1 MRTAVILTI
10 VVVTGTGG
18 EICLTHAM
26 KLLGEVHDFRPRAIL
41 SFVLRAM
48 RVSWL
53 WLAVLLMA
61 ASFFSF
67 LAMLSWFPVS
77 FVIPATSLAYV
88 AGAFGAKIFLGE
100 QLNSTRWAGIFL
112 ICLGVGM
119 AWVDDLPAALHVPSV
134 FTIIRWA
141 ILALAL
147 GPLFYYLI
155 GIYSA
160 WRFFRVAHRHS
171 GNAAGSG
178 AASAP
183 RISVLKPLRGLDP
196 NAYENFASFCRQDYP
211 EFEILFGVS
220 DGADPC
226 VPVVQQL
233 IADFPERDIR
243 LIVVTEHLGANGKVS
258 NLCRMTREARHD
270 LLAITDSDVRV
281 EPGYLNSVAKMF
293 RDPKVGGVTALYRGH
308 DDVPAGSKSP
318 TRQSQRDGD
327 GARNPHPLQWVA
339 AMDCVGSSAA
349 FCGAALVARELE
361 GVKFMLGSTM
371 ATTKQRL
378 AEIGGFEAMVD
389 LHSDDYELGRRI
401 ADRGYRVEL
410 LPEPVWMAFP
420 SQTLGEYL
428 RHELRWAIGIRNI
441 RPGGHFGMLFTHGLP
456 WAIAAAC
463 VAPSASIAAA
473 YLGAYFVLR
482 FAMAWAVG
490 VWGLRDPILRRRIW
504 LLPVRDLLSFFVWLA
519 SFGMNRIEWR
529 GMAFTLDKGRMVP
542 VAPRTGRD

>member
-1 MRTAVILTI
+1 MRTAFILI
-10 VVVTGTGG
+10 FVVVTGTGG

-41 SFVLRAM
+41 SFVLRSL
-48 RVSWL
+48 RVGWL
-53 WLAVLLMA
+53 WFGVLLMT

-100 QLNSTRWAGIFL
+100 QLNGTRWAGILL

-119 AWVDDLPAALHVPSV
+119 AWVDDLPAALHYPSA
-134 FTIIRWA
+134 FTVVRWS

-147 GPLFYYLI
+147 GPLFYYFV

-160 WRFFRVAHRHS
+160 WRFFRVAHRAAVPALP
-171 GNAAGSG
+171 GNAETVA
-178 AASAP
+178 
-183 RISVLKPLRGLDP
+183 ISVLKPVRGLDP
-196 NAYENFASFCRQDYP
+196 DAYENFASFCRQDYP
-211 EFEILFGVS
+211 EFEILFAVN
-220 DGADPC
+220 DPEDPA
-226 VPVVQQL
+226 VPVVQKL
-233 IADFPERDIR
+233 IEDFPARNIR
-243 LIVVTEHLGANGKVS
+243 LVVVEERLGPNTKVS
-258 NLCRMTREARHD
+258 NLCRLVREARHD
-270 LLAITDSDVRV
+270 LLVITDSDVRV
-281 EPGYLNSVAKMF
+281 EPGYLRSVAAMF
-293 RDPKVGGVTALYRGH
+293 RDPSVGGVTALYRG
-308 DDVPAGSKSP
+308 
-318 TRQSQRDGD
+318 RD
-327 GARNPHPLQWVA
+327 NLQFVA
-339 AMDCVGSSAA
+339 AIDCVGSSVA

-361 GVKFMLGSTM
+361 GLKFMMGSTM
-371 ATTKQRL
+371 ATTKTRL

-401 ADRGYRVEL
+401 AARGHRIEL
-410 LPEPVWMAFP
+410 LAEPVWMAFP
-420 SQTLGEYL
+420 SQTLGAYL

-456 WAIAAAC
+456 WAIAAAW
-463 VAPSASIAAA
+463 VAPLAAVGAA

-490 VWGLRDPILRRRIW
+490 VWGLRDPVLRRRIW

-529 GMAFTLDKGRMVP
+529 GSFFTLEKGRMIP
-542 VAPRTGRD
+542 VAPRVGRG

>member
-1 MRTAVILTI
+1 MRTAAILSF

-41 SFVLRAM
+41 SFVLRSL
-48 RVSWL
+48 RVGWL
-53 WLAVLLMA
+53 WIGVLLMA

-100 QLNSTRWAGIFL
+100 QLNGTRWAGIFL

-119 AWVDDLPAALHVPSV
+119 AWVDNLPASLQHPSAV
-134 FTIIRWA
+134 A
-141 ILALAL
+141 ILRWVILGLAL

-160 WRFFRVAHRHS
+160 WRFFRVAHRRT
-171 GNAAGSG
+171 AQTPPAKEE
-178 AASAP
+178 ASP
-183 RISVLKPLRGLDP
+183 ISVLKPVRGLDP
-196 NAYENFASFCRQDYP
+196 GAYENFASFCRQDYP
-211 EFEILFGVS
+211 EFEILFAVNE
-220 DGADPC
+220 ADDPV
-226 VPVVQQL
+226 VPVVQKL
-233 IADFPERDIR
+233 IADFPGRSIL
-243 LIVVTEHLGANGKVS
+243 LIVVAERLGPNTKVS
-258 NLCRMTREARHD
+258 NLCRLVREARHN
-270 LLAITDSDVRV
+270 LLVITDSDVQV
-281 EPGYLNSVAKMF
+281 EPGYLRSVAAMF
-293 RDPKVGGVTALYRGH
+293 RDPGVGGVTALYRGQ
-308 DDVPAGSKSP
+308 D
-318 TRQSQRDGD
+318 
-327 GARNPHPLQWVA
+327 NLQFVA

-349 FCGAALVARELE
+349 FCGAALLARELE
-361 GVKFMLGSTM
+361 GLKFMMGSTM
-371 ATTKQRL
+371 ATTKEHL
-378 AEIGGFEAMVD
+378 VEIGGFEAMVD

-401 ADRGYRVEL
+401 AAHGYRIEL

-420 SQTLGEYL
+420 SQTLGAYL

-463 VAPSASIAAA
+463 VAPSLAVAAG

-490 VWGLRDPILRRRIW
+490 VWGLRDPVLRRRIW
-504 LLPVRDLLSFFVWLA
+504 LLPIRDFLSFFVWLA

-529 GMAFTLDKGRMVP
+529 GSSFTLEKGRMIP
-542 VAPRTGRD
+542 VTPRAGRN

>member
-1 MRTAVILTI
+1 MRTAVILAL
-10 VVVTGTGG
+10 VVATGTGG
-18 EICLTHAM
+18 ELCLTHAM
-26 KLLGEVHDFRPRAIL
+26 KLLGEVHDFRPRAIF
-41 SFVLRAM
+41 SFVMRAM
-48 RVSWL
+48 RVGWL
-53 WLAVLLMA
+53 WIAVLLMA

-100 QLNSTRWAGIFL
+100 RLNTTRWAGIFL

-119 AWVDDLPAALHVPSV
+119 AWVDDLSATLHVPSALTV
-134 FTIIRWA
+134 LRWA
-141 ILALAL
+141 ILAMAV
-147 GPLFYYLI
+147 GPLFYYLL

-160 WRFFRVAHRHS
+160 WRFFRVAHRFS
-171 GNAAGSG
+171 GNAAE
-178 AASAP
+178 SAGTLATP
-183 RISVLKPLRGLDP
+183 ISILKPLRGLDP
-196 NAYENFASFCRQDYP
+196 NAYENFASFCHQDFP
-211 EFEILFGVS
+211 EYEILFGVS

-226 VPVVQQL
+226 VPVVQKL
-233 IADFPERDIR
+233 IADFPERSIR
-243 LIVVTEHLGANGKVS
+243 LLVITERLGANGKVS
-258 NLCRMTREARHD
+258 NLCRMAREARHD

-281 EPGYLNSVAKMF
+281 EPGYLRSVAEMF
-293 RDPKVGGVTALYRGH
+293 RDPAVGGVTALYRGQ
-308 DDVPAGSKSP
+308 DDVPAGCKRSP
-318 TRQSQRDGD
+318 H
-327 GARNPHPLQWVA
+327 ALQFVA

-361 GVKFMLGSTM
+361 GVKFMMGSTM
-371 ATTKQRL
+371 ATTKERL
-378 AEIGGFEAMVD
+378 AEIGGFEAMAD

-401 ADRGYRVEL
+401 AALGYRVEL

-420 SQTLGEYL
+420 SQTLREYL

-463 VAPSASIAAA
+463 VAPSAAISAA
-473 YLGAYFVLR
+473 YLAAYFILR

-490 VWGLRDPILRRRIW
+490 VWGLRDPILRRRFW
-504 LLPVRDLLSFFVWLA
+504 LLPVRDFFSFFVWLA

-529 GMAFTLDKGRMVP
+529 GMAFTLEKGRMVP
-542 VAPRTGRD
+542 VAPRAGRG

>member
-1 MRTAVILTI
+1 MRTAVILAI

-26 KLLGEVHDFRPRAIL
+26 KLLGEVHDFRPSAIF

-100 QLNSTRWAGIFL
+100 QLNATRWAGIVL
-112 ICLGVGM
+112 ICFGVGM
-119 AWVDDLPAALHVPSV
+119 AWVDNLPAGLHIPSGFSV
-134 FTIIRWA
+134 LRWA

-147 GPLFYYLI
+147 GPLFYYLV

-160 WRFFRVAHRHS
+160 WRFFRVAHRYSIHAS
-171 GNAAGSG
+171 GRG
-178 AASAP
+178 ATLP
-183 RISVLKPLRGLDP
+183 PISVLKPLRGLDP
-196 NAYENFASFCRQDYP
+196 DAYENFASFCRQDYS

-220 DGADPC
+220 DATDPC
-226 VPVVQQL
+226 VPIVQKL
-233 IADFPERDIR
+233 IADFPGRSIR
-243 LIVVTEHLGANGKVS
+243 LIVVSERLGANGKVS
-258 NLCRMTREARHD
+258 NLCRMAREARYD

-281 EPGYLNSVAKMF
+281 EPGYLRSIAEMF

-308 DDVPAGSKSP
+308 DDVQAGPKRS
-318 TRQSQRDGD
+318 
-327 GARNPHPLQWVA
+327 PHPLQWVA

-361 GVKFMLGSTM
+361 GVKFMMGSTM
-371 ATTKQRL
+371 ATTKERL

-401 ADRGYRVEL
+401 ADRDYRIEL

-420 SQTLGEYL
+420 AQTLGDYL

-473 YLGAYFVLR
+473 YLGAYFILR

-490 VWGLRDPILRRRIW
+490 VWGLRDPILRRRFW
-504 LLPVRDLLSFFVWLA
+504 LLPLRDFLSFFVWLA

-529 GMAFTLDKGRMVP
+529 GMSFTLEKGRMVP
-542 VAPRTGRD
+542 VATRSEHP

>member
-1 MRTAVILTI
+1 MRTAFILI
-10 VVVTGTGG
+10 FVVVTGTGG

-26 KLLGEVHDFRPRAIL
+26 KLLGEVHDFHPRAIL
-41 SFVLRAM
+41 SFVLRSL
-48 RVSWL
+48 RIGWL
-53 WLAVLLMA
+53 WFGVLLMA

-100 QLNSTRWAGIFL
+100 QLNGTRWAGILL

-119 AWVDDLPAALHVPSV
+119 AWADDLPASLHDPSAI
-134 FTIIRWA
+134 TISRWA

-147 GPLFYYLI
+147 GPLCYYLV

-160 WRFFRVAHRHS
+160 WRFFRAAHRVEGQTSPVLEH
-171 GNAAGSG
+171 
-178 AASAP
+178 AP
-183 RISVLKPLRGLDP
+183 PISVLKPVRGLDP
-196 NAYENFASFCRQDYP
+196 GAYENFASFCRQDYSQ
-211 EFEILFGVS
+211 FEVLFAVN
-220 DGADPC
+220 DAEDPA
-226 VPVVQQL
+226 VPIVQKV
-233 IADFPERDIR
+233 IADFPGRSIR
-243 LIVVTEHLGANGKVS
+243 LLVVAERLGPNTKVS
-258 NLCRMTREARHD
+258 NLCRLVREARHD
-270 LLAITDSDVRV
+270 LLVVTDSDVRV
-281 EPGYLNSVAKMF
+281 EPGYLRSVAAVF
-293 RDPKVGGVTALYRGH
+293 RDPGVGGVTALYRG
-308 DDVPAGSKSP
+308 
-318 TRQSQRDGD
+318 RD
-327 GARNPHPLQWVA
+327 NLQFVA

-361 GVKFMLGSTM
+361 GLKFMMGSTM
-371 ATTKQRL
+371 ATTKERL

-401 ADRGYRVEL
+401 AARGHRIEL

-420 SQTLGEYL
+420 SQTLGAYL

-441 RPGGHFGMLFTHGLP
+441 RSGGHFGMLFTHGLP
-456 WAIAAAC
+456 WAVAAAW
-463 VAPSASIAAA
+463 VAPSSAVGAA
-473 YLGAYFVLR
+473 YVVGYFVLR

-490 VWGLRDPILRRRIW
+490 VWGLRDPVLRRRIW

-529 GMAFTLDKGRMVP
+529 GSSFTLEKGRMVP
-542 VAPRTGRD
+542 VAPRAGRS

>member
-1 MRTAVILTI
+1 MRTASILI
-10 VVVTGTGG
+10 FVVVTGTAG

-41 SFVLRAM
+41 AFVLRAL
-48 RVSWL
+48 RAGWL
-53 WLAVLLMA
+53 WFGVLLMT

-100 QLNSTRWAGIFL
+100 HLNGTRWAGILL

-119 AWVDDLPAALHVPSV
+119 AWVDDLPASLHYPSAITV
-134 FTIIRWA
+134 IRWA

-147 GPLFYYLI
+147 GPLFYYLV

-160 WRFFRVAHRHS
+160 WRFFRVAHRR
-171 GNAAGSG
+171 AGQTPP
-178 AASAP
+178 AKDEAP
-183 RISVLKPLRGLDP
+183 PVSVLKPVRGLDP
-196 NAYENFASFCRQDYP
+196 DAYENFASFCRQDYP
-211 EFEILFGVS
+211 EFEILFAVN
-220 DGADPC
+220 DAKD
-226 VPVVQQL
+226 PVVPIVQKL
-233 IADFPERDIR
+233 IADFPGQSIR
-243 LIVVTEHLGANGKVS
+243 LIVVAERLGPNTKVS
-258 NLCRMTREARHD
+258 NLCRLVREARHD
-270 LLAITDSDVRV
+270 ILVITDSDVRV
-281 EPGYLNSVAKMF
+281 EPGYLRSVAAMF
-293 RDPKVGGVTALYRGH
+293 RDPAVGGVTALYRG
-308 DDVPAGSKSP
+308 
-318 TRQSQRDGD
+318 RD
-327 GARNPHPLQWVA
+327 NLQFVA

-361 GVKFMLGSTM
+361 GLKFMMGSTM
-371 ATTKQRL
+371 AATKERL

-401 ADRGYRVEL
+401 AARGYRIEL

-420 SQTLGEYL
+420 SQTLSAYL

-456 WAIAAAC
+456 WAIAAAW
-463 VAPSASIAAA
+463 VAPSAAVGAS

-490 VWGLRDPILRRRIW
+490 VWGLHDPVLRRRFW

-529 GMAFTLDKGRMVP
+529 GSSFTLEKGRMIP
-542 VAPRTGRD
+542 VTPRAGRS